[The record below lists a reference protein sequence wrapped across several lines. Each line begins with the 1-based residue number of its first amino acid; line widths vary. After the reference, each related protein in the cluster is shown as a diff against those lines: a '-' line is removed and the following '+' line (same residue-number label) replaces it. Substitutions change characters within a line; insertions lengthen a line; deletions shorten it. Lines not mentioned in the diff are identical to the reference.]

1 VRRGLTAA
9 TFLLL
14 ALTGSAQAEAT
25 GPLADSPSPYL
36 RMHAADAI
44 HWQPW
49 SDEALAEAKRLE
61 RPIFLSIGYASC
73 HWCHV
78 LSRTTLSDERV
89 IALLNAHFVSILV
102 DREQRPDIDAHFMEV
117 LGAIRGWR
125 GSPANF
131 LLTPDLAPLY
141 AAGYVTAERERGQPG
156 LIEVLEALQTAWHD
170 DRDALLATAANNSD
184 ALAAL
189 IAPPQHGEGEGP
201 DPRTSAAEEWR
212 RAFDTEHGGFGGRE
226 KFPMPNALALL
237 LRQGHWHGDDEML
250 AMVMHS
256 LDAMAASSL
265 RDQLGG
271 AFHRYAVDRL
281 WHVPHFE
288 IMLADNAL
296 LAHLYLTAYQVSGKA
311 RYAAV
316 ARAVL
321 DDLLR
326 RFSLADGGF
335 ASSLDS
341 DSDGGEGR
349 YYSWTEAELRAVLG
363 ADADE
368 FLDAYFDP
376 AYGLVEDRATLRLRA
391 GAEQLIAVEARLAD
405 SRASVLARRVLRP
418 PPPRDDK
425 MLVPWNAL
433 ALSAFAKAAQVLDD
447 ARYGDVAVETA
458 ETLLGLV
465 GEDGGLVHSRHEPE
479 AVFLDDYAFLVLG
492 LLDLYETRFERRYLE
507 QARRLMGVLIERFQA
522 TPGLPFRFTPIDSAS
537 PLPAQVLLREEGLPS
552 GNAAALTALA
562 RLRLYTGDDAFRDSA
577 DAILAGLGAHLERAA
592 GASPSLLAAFD
603 FSPHEARE
611 VVIVG
616 NVDNPATRRLLAE
629 VRGRLLHGTVVAL
642 VSADGPTQDARW
654 PLLAARPLLAD
665 RPTAYVCRNR
675 LCDLPVDT
683 PEDLAAQL
691 DRITAGDTIP

>member
-1 VRRGLTAA
+1 MRRLLATAVL
-9 TFLLL
+9 LLL
-14 ALTGSAQAEAT
+14 AWTAGARAGS
-25 GPLADSPSPYL
+25 LADSPSPYL
-36 RMHAADAI
+36 RMHAEDAI
-44 HWQPW
+44 DWRPW
-49 SDEALAEAKRLE
+49 SEEALAEAKRLE

-78 LSRTTLSDERV
+78 LSRTTFSDERV

-125 GSPANF
+125 GAPANF
-131 LLTPDLAPLY
+131 LLTPDLDPLY
-141 AAGYVTAERERGQPG
+141 AAGYVAPDRERGQPG
-156 LIEVLEALQTAWHD
+156 LVEVLEALQVAWQD
-170 DRDALLATAANNSD
+170 DRDALLATAANNRD

-189 IAPPQHGEGEGP
+189 IAPPQSGSGDGP
-201 DPRTSAAEEWR
+201 DPRASAAAEWR
-212 RAFDTEHGGFGGRE
+212 RAFDPEHGGFGGRE

-237 LRQGHWHGDDEML
+237 LRHGQWHGDAEQL
-250 AMVMHS
+250 AMVMRS

-271 AFHRYAVDRL
+271 TFHRYAVDRL

-296 LAHLYLTAYQVSGKA
+296 LASLYLAAYQVSGEA
-311 RYAAV
+311 RHAAV

-321 DDLLR
+321 DGLLR

-349 YYSWTEAELRAVLG
+349 YYSWTEAEIRAVLG
-363 ADADE
+363 ADADA
-368 FLDAYFDP
+368 FLAAYFDP

-391 GAEQLIAVEARLAD
+391 GAGQLIAVEAALAD
-405 SRASVLARRVLRP
+405 SRARLLARRVLRP
-418 PPPRDDK
+418 PPARDDK
-425 MLVPWNAL
+425 LLVPWNAL
-433 ALSAFAKAAQVLDD
+433 AVSAFAKAAQVLDD
-447 ARYGDVAVETA
+447 ARYAEVTVTTA
-458 ETLLGLV
+458 ETLLRLV
-465 GEDGGLVHSRHEPE
+465 GEDGGLVHSRHDPKS
-479 AVFLDDYAFLVLG
+479 VFLDDYAFLVSA
-492 LLDLYETRFERRYLE
+492 LLDLYETRFERRHLE
-507 QARRLMGVLIERFQA
+507 QARRLMSVLIARFQA
-522 TPGLPFRFTPIDSAS
+522 APGLPFRFIPLDSAS
-537 PLPAQVLLREEGLPS
+537 PLPAQILLREEGLPS

-562 RLRLYTGDDAFRDSA
+562 RLRLYAGDDAFGDSA
-577 DAILAGLGAHLERAA
+577 EAILAGLGAHLARAA
-592 GASPSLLAAFD
+592 GASPGLLAALD
-603 FSPHEARE
+603 YNPHEARE

-616 NVDNPATRRLLAE
+616 HIDDPETRRLLAE

-642 VSADGPTQDARW
+642 VDADSPAQDIRW

-665 RPTAYVCRNR
+665 SATAYVCRNR

-683 PEDLAAQL
+683 PEALAAQL
-691 DRITAGDTIP
+691 DRITAAQE